1 MTLLSERAS
10 HATVPSIPLVG
21 SGLRLPADLQRQLY
35 GFRSLI
41 WKIKSIE
48 AVCGAVCGVIV
59 GYLTLFAVD
68 RLLET
73 PQWIR
78 IGIFAFAFAACTVVP
93 VAFHHWIWGHR
104 SFDQLARLLS
114 RRFPSLGD
122 QLLGVI
128 EIVRT
133 VAASNCV
140 RGACARRPLVRLQ
153 SRQIA
158 TISAKLCLA
167 RGTVCGCSWLPCQEW
182 LQWCC

>member
-59 GYLTLFAVD
+59 GYLALFAID

-78 IGIFAFAFAACTVVP
+78 IGIFAFALAACTVVP

-114 RRFPSLGD
+114 RRFPSLGEE
-122 QLLGVI
+122 L
-128 EIVRT
+128 
-133 VAASNCV
+133 
-140 RGACARRPLVRLQ
+140 
-153 SRQIA
+153 
-158 TISAKLCLA
+158 
-167 RGTVCGCSWLPCQEW
+167 
-182 LQWCC
+182 